1 MVTEAETGMVICD
14 DRGATSQ
21 GMQAPLEEEKGKETY
36 PPPVTPEGM
45 QPNWHLDFGP
55 IKPISDFWPQE
66 LQKNK
71 CILF

>member
-1 MVTEAETGMVICD
+1 MLVVTEAETGMVICD

-45 QPNWHLDFGP
+45 QPN
-55 IKPISDFWPQE
+55 
-66 LQKNK
+66 
-71 CILF
+71 